1 MHFGLEVPI
10 IQRIIFIDIV
20 QVDIFISAGFRSG
33 KRTRKSWL
41 ILILVG
47 PTETILFIVD
57 HIYQAMTP

>member
-1 MHFGLEVPI
+1 M
-10 IQRIIFIDIV
+10 IV

-33 KRTRKSWL
+33 KGTRNRWL

-47 PTETILFIVD
+47 TAETILFIVD